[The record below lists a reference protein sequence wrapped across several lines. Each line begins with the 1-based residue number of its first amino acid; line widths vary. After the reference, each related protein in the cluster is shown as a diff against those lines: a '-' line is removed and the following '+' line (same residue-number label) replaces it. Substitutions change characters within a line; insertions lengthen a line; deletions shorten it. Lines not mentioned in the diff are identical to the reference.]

1 MDAPQA
7 LVLGHLPCEKDET
20 GIARAVSL
28 GVVCGIFSVFSL
40 SPQTEGVTIT
50 GAKYELHDA
59 ILTSHTPLGVS
70 NELIGVQVD
79 LSLRKGC
86 LLLVWEDEEAD
97 ADKLALQKN
106 EKEI

>member
-1 MDAPQA
+1 M
-7 LVLGHLPCEKDET
+7 
-20 GIARAVSL
+20 
-28 GVVCGIFSVFSL
+28 
-40 SPQTEGVTIT
+40 TIT